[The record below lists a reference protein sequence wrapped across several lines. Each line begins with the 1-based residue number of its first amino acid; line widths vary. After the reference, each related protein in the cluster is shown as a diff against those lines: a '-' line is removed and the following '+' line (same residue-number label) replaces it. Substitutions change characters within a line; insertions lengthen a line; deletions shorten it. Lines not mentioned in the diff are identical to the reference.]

1 MPVTAI
7 SLFIGLTFSFRVA
20 TTADFVDVDDD
31 DVCAKRV
38 YVVLFFNPPTF
49 ESFPI
54 NVKKLIKN
62 FNNFEKKH
70 YHFSDVNNNFYY

>member
-1 MPVTAI
+1 MLHMFVYNNNKIDAAVMV
-7 SLFIGLTFSFRVA
+7 FVVA
-20 TTADFVDVDDD
+20 DDD

-38 YVVLFFNPPTF
+38 YVVLFFNPLTF

-62 FNNFEKKH
+62 LNLKK
-70 YHFSDVNNNFYY
+70 